1 MKIEKK
7 QLKKMV
13 KIFLCKISEIL
24 NKISKSIKC
33 RCDITY
39 INSPEFSPAKDME
52 AEPLVSS
59 LASIA
64 MN

>member
-1 MKIEKK
+1 
-7 QLKKMV
+7 MV